1 MTLGSLPFLEK
12 LAPCRRVL
20 LAGAGGG
27 FDILTGVPLHR
38 YLKGQGKEVFLA
50 SLSFSEL
57 KKARGRWIDSSQR
70 ILEVRPDAGGE
81 DHYFPERY
89 LSAWFAE
96 QGQDVPIYCFRTA
109 GATLL
114 QQIYQ
119 DLVRELQVDA
129 LVLVDGGTDS
139 LMRGDEPGLG
149 SPAEDMSSIAAVHK
163 LDLPVR
169 LLLNLGFGVDTHHGV
184 CHAHVLEAVAELTAT
199 GDFLGAFSL
208 LPGMPE
214 FQAFAAAVGYVCERM
229 PGHESIVTTSIVA
242 AGEGRFG
249 DHHPTA
255 RTHGTPQFIN
265 PLMSMYWGFELDGV
279 ARRCLYLDYLL
290 DTYDRWDVHRA
301 ISNFLYTVTPREWQT
316 IPL

>member
-1 MTLGSLPFLEK
+1 MTLGSLPFLDK
-12 LAPCRRVL
+12 LAPCKRVL

-27 FDILTGVPLHR
+27 FDILTGVPLYFH
-38 YLKGQGKEVFLA
+38 LKAQGKEVFLA

-57 KKARGRWIDSSQR
+57 KKANGNWLNDR
-70 ILEVRPDAGGE
+70 ILEVTAQAGGE

-89 LSAWFAE
+89 LSEWFL
-96 QGQDVPIYCFRTA
+96 QNGHTVPIYCFRTA
-109 GATLL
+109 GATLI

-119 DLVRELQVDA
+119 KLVDHLDIDA
-129 LVLVDGGTDS
+129 IVLVDGGTDS

-149 SPAEDMSSIAAVHK
+149 SPAEDMSSIAAVHR
-163 LDLPVR
+163 LESVQTR

-184 CHAHVLEAVAELTAT
+184 CHAHVLEAVADLTPT
-199 GDFLGAFSL
+199 GDFLGAWSL

-214 FQAFAAAVGYVCERM
+214 FQKFCEAVRYVCGKM

-249 DHHPTA
+249 DHHATE

-265 PLMSMYWGFELDGV
+265 PLMSMYWGFNLDGV
-279 ARRCLYLDYLL
+279 AKRCLYLDYLL
-290 DTYDRWDVHRA
+290 ETYDRWDVHRA
-301 ISNFLYTVTPREWQT
+301 ISNYLHTVTPREWQT